1 MLVFPER
8 FSLGSNGLK
17 KGTWLFWESH
27 FQGCALQGPRGRW
40 RLTFAPGRLWDSY
53 FPHANHILGT
63 RDFTCSEH
71 WASFKICF
79 EHSLDFAI
87 SVLTGE
93 TNETCLL
100 NLVPGVLWSPLFL
113 HFLPESRVLHFL
125 QTVSF
130 FPSQDFSTS
139 DPGGHCLHFLHTTF
153 EVGVHGRISYSS
165 SRQREQG
172 LHAFLRDAWE
182 ENVPSLHCM
191 QRMVV
196 FWGQKDECPAGHF
209 WPGQM
214 VWGERCASVLL
225 SD

>member
-1 MLVFPER
+1 MKPWLL
-8 FSLGSNGLK
+8 FSSYKSYIGHPWFHMFRALG
-17 KGTWLFWESH
+17 
-27 FQGCALQGPRGRW
+27 
-40 RLTFAPGRLWDSY
+40 
-53 FPHANHILGT
+53 I
-63 RDFTCSEH
+63 
-71 WASFKICF
+71 FKICL
-79 EHSLDFAI
+79 ECSLDFA
-87 SVLTGE
+87 SSASTAE

-165 SRQREQG
+165 SPQREQG

-191 QRMVV
+191 QRMVA